1 MSGILSFKIK
11 FTFGHNFKFFC
22 SRLQGFK
29 NRKGTFE
36 KVHRTQVV
44 SPCSF
49 HLLPTLV
56 FKERT
61 RFKRQREDGF
71 FNGVN
76 LSILSSENNL
86 HVSVLGSRN
95 EYHIYVLCLMRLT
108 TSQHYTTYL
117 PTPSP
122 TSPLLPLHPFLSGL
136 ITCRDNKRKLCALCT
151 YFQYINT
158 GNTK

>member
-22 SRLQGFK
+22 SMLQGFK

-36 KVHRTQVV
+36 KVYGTQVV
-44 SPCSF
+44 STCSF

-61 RFKRQREDGF
+61 RYKRQREDGV

-76 LSILSSENNL
+76 LSVLSSENNL
-86 HVSVLGSRN
+86 HVSVLGSWN
-95 EYHIYVLCLMRLT
+95 KYHMF
-108 TSQHYTTYL
+108 S
-117 PTPSP
+117 
-122 TSPLLPLHPFLSGL
+122 
-136 ITCRDNKRKLCALCT
+136 A
-151 YFQYINT
+151 
-158 GNTK
+158 